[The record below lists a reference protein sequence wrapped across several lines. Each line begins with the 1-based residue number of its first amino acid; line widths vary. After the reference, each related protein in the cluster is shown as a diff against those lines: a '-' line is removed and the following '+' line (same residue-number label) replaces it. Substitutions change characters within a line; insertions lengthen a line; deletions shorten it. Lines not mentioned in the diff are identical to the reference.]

1 MSDEFD
7 DEEEMPGTNFFIV
20 SWDMTGLECVI
31 DAGAMM
37 SDEVMAALK
46 SPTGKADSRI
56 GSILHQLRLRAQYN
70 LQRHYEIY
78 TIHTSKAIGK
88 EDLEDMFEQAPQ
100 AAADLIRARGQPVY
114 SDRIKPGATI
124 IR

>member
-1 MSDEFD
+1 MEYED
-7 DEEEMPGTNFFIV
+7 DEEETGTNFFIV

-31 DAGAMM
+31 DAGALM
-37 SDEVMAALK
+37 SEEVMAALK
-46 SPTGKADSRI
+46 SAEPKSSQL
-56 GSILHQLRLRAQYN
+56 GSIIHKLKLRAQYN

-100 AAADLIRARGQPVY
+100 QAADLIRSRGKAIY
-114 SDRIKPGATI
+114 SDRIKPGAKI
-124 IR
+124 II